1 MKNLTTTGRVLFA
14 LPFAIFG
21 LNHFLMVDFF
31 TGMLNSFIPGTSFT
45 IILTG
50 FALIA
55 ASISII
61 IKKYIKLSCILLA
74 ILLLLFIITIHI
86 PKLFAEDEVTRMVS
100 MVALLKDTSL
110 MGGALMIAGIYK
122 KEENE
127 IGIL

>member
-1 MKNLTTTGRVLFA
+1 MKNLTTIGRILFA

-50 FALIA
+50 IALIA

-61 IKKYIKLSCILLA
+61 FKKYIRLSCILLA
-74 ILLLLFIITIHI
+74 ILLFIFIVTIHI
-86 PKLFAEDEVTRMVS
+86 PQLFDPEKKLLAFMS
-100 MVALLKDTSL
+100 LLKDVTI
-110 MGGALMIAGIYK
+110 MGGALMIAGIYQ
-122 KEENE
+122 EGEN
-127 IGIL
+127 

>member
-1 MKNLTTTGRVLFA
+1 MKYFTTIGRILFA

-50 FALIA
+50 IALIA

-74 ILLLLFIITIHI
+74 VLLFIFIVSIHI
-86 PKLFAEDEVTRMVS
+86 PQLFDPTKKLLAFVS
-100 MVALLKDTSL
+100 LLKDTSL
-110 MGGALMIAGIYK
+110 MGGALMIAGIYR
-122 KEENE
+122 KEEIEN
-127 IGIL
+127 GNL

>member
-1 MKNLTTTGRVLFA
+1 MKNLTTIGRVLFA
-14 LPFAIFG
+14 IPFAIFG

-31 TGMLNSFIPGTSFT
+31 IGMLNSFILGSSFT

-50 FALIA
+50 IALIA

-74 ILLLLFIITIHI
+74 FLLFIFIVTIHI
-86 PKLFAEDEVTRMVS
+86 PKLFDEATSITAMVS
-100 MVALLKDTSL
+100 LLKDTAL
-110 MGGALMIAGIYK
+110 MGSALFIAGIYR

-127 IGIL
+127 TGIL